1 MLPQSCPILCDPV
14 DCNLPGSSVHGI
26 FQARTL
32 ESVAISFSKGSS
44 LPRNRTCVSNVSALQ
59 VDFLPL
65 SHQDLPPNSIQ
76 RAGVR
81 SDALLKTFLCFSAP
95 PPRNPQG
102 IKTKVFAVVS
112 GPGRS
117 DPLPPWFSR
126 SFLHSGHGS
135 HALPQSPHPGCSLCV
150 ESSSPSNHT
159 GCPPALRM
167 WVYCISFS
175 VRLLSQLS
183 PLKTIVCPPHP

>member
-1 MLPQSCPILCDPV
+1 M
-14 DCNLPGSSVHGI
+14 DCSPPASSVRGI
-26 FQARTL
+26 LQARTL
-32 ESVAISFSKGSS
+32 EWVAISFSKGSS
-44 LPRNRTCVSNVSALQ
+44 LPRNRTCVSSVSSLQ
-59 VDFLPL
+59 VDSLPL

-95 PPRNPQG
+95 PPRNLRG
-102 IKTKVFAVVS
+102 IKTKVFAGVS

-117 DPLPPWFSR
+117 DPLPLWFSR

-135 HALPQSPHPGCSLCV
+135 DMPGKPLPQSPHPGCSLSV
-150 ESSSPSNHT
+150 ESSSPSNHM

-167 WVYCISFS
+167 WVCCISFS

-183 PLKTIVCPPHP
+183 PLKTIVSVSPASLTL

>member
-1 MLPQSCPILCDPV
+1 MHAQSYPTLSDPRAVLGTVARLLRLSMGFSRQEHWSRLPFPS
-14 DCNLPGSSVHGI
+14 
-26 FQARTL
+26 
-32 ESVAISFSKGSS
+32 
-44 LPRNRTCVSNVSALQ
+44 PRDLRSALQ